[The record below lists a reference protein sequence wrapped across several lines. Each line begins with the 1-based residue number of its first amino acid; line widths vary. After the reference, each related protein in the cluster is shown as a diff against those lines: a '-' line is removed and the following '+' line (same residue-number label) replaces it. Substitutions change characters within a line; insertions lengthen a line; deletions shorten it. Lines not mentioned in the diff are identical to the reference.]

1 MRKICR
7 DSRLR
12 EHLNQWAPE
21 TTITIAK
28 MFFTTEGTELQ
39 RSQEGLL
46 RSLLHQAL
54 KEPTL
59 AVQVLTPHLSKTAD
73 DKGNYSWTLAEL
85 SIAFKDLLNL
95 ASTTQR
101 FCFFVDGL
109 DEYNVIST
117 TSAHPPEY
125 YLETD
130 NEKGRK
136 IRSGHRRI
144 AQLLLDTANNGY
156 VKICVSSRPSN
167 DIQFVFS
174 RCPTFRLELLTKGD
188 MELFVRGQVLDCV
201 RTMSQATAGDYE
213 GCADAILENASGV
226 FLWVNI
232 ATDILVDGIVNGI
245 KPLLLREK
253 PETLPTELG
262 GTKGL

>member
-73 DKGNYSWTLAEL
+73 DKGTYSWTLAEL

-109 DEYNVIST
+109 DEYVPDLTLEKIQGASHWIVHEQPALVI
-117 TSAHPPEY
+117 
-125 YLETD
+125 D
-130 NEKGRK
+130 
-136 IRSGHRRI
+136 
-144 AQLLLDTANNGY
+144 
-156 VKICVSSRPSN
+156 
-167 DIQFVFS
+167 
-174 RCPTFRLELLTKGD
+174 RLTR
-188 MELFVRGQVLDCV
+188 FFAR
-201 RTMSQATAGDYE
+201 
-213 GCADAILENASGV
+213 
-226 FLWVNI
+226 
-232 ATDILVDGIVNGI
+232 
-245 KPLLLREK
+245 
-253 PETLPTELG
+253 
-262 GTKGL
+262 